1 MTNRH
6 PMLPQEALI
15 ACALFCD
22 STLELIDGDPR
33 DFCLVSKRHGE
44 RWAQYTSN
52 LAGGDRLK
60 AVEMLMGAARRL
72 LDAHVRERRSG
83 G

>member
-1 MTNRH
+1 MKTRE
-6 PMLPQEALI
+6 PWAPQTALI

-33 DFCLVSKRHGE
+33 DFCIVSKGQGE
-44 RWAQYTSN
+44 RLAQYTSN

-60 AVEMLMGAARRL
+60 AAEMLMGAARRL
-72 LDAHVRERRSG
+72 LDAHVRARG